1 MLFLPN
7 EIIIAGIT
15 GLACAYRAG
24 AVYLAADPYLDRLRL
39 SGPGCS
45 HHQLALRPDRSAE
58 RVACGALIPR
68 PTLPDGQ
75 RPRSAVRTLAHLRFP
90 RRELLV
96 DPRRSDQ
103 PVGPVE
109 CRSGGRERRRL
120 ATPGRP
126 RGGE

>member
-24 AVYLAADPYLDRLRL
+24 AVYLAADPYLDRLGL

-45 HHQLALRPDRSAE
+45 HRQPALRPDRASE

-68 PTLPDGQ
+68 PTLPYGQ
-75 RPRSAVRTLAHLRFP
+75 RPRSAVRALADPSLPRHKGLIDSP
-90 RRELLV
+90 RRDE
-96 DPRRSDQ
+96 
-103 PVGPVE
+103 PV
-109 CRSGGRERRRL
+109 
-120 ATPGRP
+120 RP
-126 RGGE
+126 IKSRT